1 MSAEFFEKLNELNR
15 LEVSFAVAT
24 VIKITGS
31 VSAKPGA
38 KSIINAQGETVFGW
52 VGGGCAESAVR
63 EAALECLKDRQTCIV
78 PLDLDDEVLGV
89 GMPCGGTME
98 VYVEPFLPRPELL
111 IVGHGRIAEVLA
123 ELGHTLHFSVTVN
136 DAGATRESFPHAE
149 RLVTSDPDYSQLE
162 VSPNSYVVVVTQ
174 HKGDQHSIK
183 KALEGNSAYIGLVAS
198 TKRSRLV
205 FEYLLDEGVK
215 AGELQRVHAPCG
227 LDLGGT
233 TPEEI
238 ALSVISEIVQRRRG
252 GSGGGLMTNKQVQ
265 APTC

>member
-123 ELGHTLHFSVTVN
+123 DPAS
-136 DAGATRESFPHAE
+136 GA
-149 RLVTSDPDYSQLE
+149 DP
-162 VSPNSYVVVVTQ
+162 N
-174 HKGDQHSIK
+174 GD
-183 KALEGNSAYIGLVAS
+183 GTAS
-198 TKRSRLV
+198 TTQDEFVELV
-205 FEYLLDEGVK
+205 NVTAVAID
-215 AGELQRVHAPCG
+215 
-227 LDLGGT
+227 
-233 TPEEI
+233 I
-238 ALSVISEIVQRRRG
+238 
-252 GSGGGLMTNKQVQ
+252 GGLTLSDATGLRHTFPPGTWVPSRNVI
-265 APTC
+265 